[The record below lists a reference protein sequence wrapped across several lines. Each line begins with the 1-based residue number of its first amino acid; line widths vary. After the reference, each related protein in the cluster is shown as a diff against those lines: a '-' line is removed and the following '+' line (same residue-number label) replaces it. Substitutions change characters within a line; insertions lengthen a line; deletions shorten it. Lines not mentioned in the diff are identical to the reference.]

1 MKDHCEAYLPSQQI
15 SQSQTA
21 FITRADVSY
30 ISAEKNRGQ
39 CVIAR
44 VGLCIT
50 FLIPVSQVSTSGKL
64 LESGR

>member
-1 MKDHCEAYLPSQQI
+1 MKAHCEAYLPSQQI

-39 CVIAR
+39 CVRAW

-50 FLIPVSQVSTSGKL
+50 F
-64 LESGR
+64 